1 MKKVFGRGLPLAA
14 VLALGAQPGHGQAVY
29 GSIFGTVTDTTGA
42 VIPNATVTVLD
53 TAKGTS
59 TTVQSNASGDF
70 SADHLIPDEYEVKVT
85 ATGFSGFDQTGI
97 RVFADTSVKVS
108 ANMNIGSTG
117 QTVQVNADQVP
128 QLKTD
133 RADVATIFNAQ
144 EIVDLPIPDRNF
156 TNLQLLLPGAQ
167 LLGWSHAASENPQ
180 GSKQIEVDGQAFAGV
195 AFQLDGTDNQDPI
208 LGIIVVNPNADS
220 LSETKITTQNFDAE
234 FGKAVSS
241 VVTAQTKSGTN
252 SFHGSLFDYRQSNAN
267 LARNPFTQ
275 PKGAFFP
282 GGLKNQFGGSI
293 GGPILKDK
301 FFFFGDYQGVRQ
313 KVGVANQQTVPSA
326 HLVSTCLGKSL
337 ANNGTAG
344 CDFSEYATAVG
355 LQNGLTPAQAANFQL
370 IYQPN
375 SSTPYAGNVIPAAQV
390 SPQAMGLFSLLEPYT
405 PNTVNSGPL
414 GALVQNY
421 SKGGQGGFNSNQW
434 DVRLDGQISGKTHAF
449 ARFSRFTDTLTGTT
463 LFGTAGG
470 SGFGLGGY
478 GGTSVGANDSTAAG
492 VDIALNSTLVTD
504 VRAGYFRY
512 GINTS
517 KYDQATPFATQ
528 LGIPGLNT
536 AQAITS
542 GAPGFIIAE
551 TGAFGGPNVGTAAGP
566 QYGSGLNINRC
577 NCPLVEHEDQYQ
589 IANNW
594 TKTLGNHSVKFGADL
609 RYARNLRVPS
619 DNNRSGLLSFG
630 TGPTSGGNGNAGL
643 GFATFALGDVTTL
656 QRYVSTTT
664 NAKEFQKRAFFY
676 AQDTWRATQKL
687 TLNLGLRY
695 EFYFP
700 ETVNSRANGAL
711 LNLSTGYLQVA
722 GTGAY
727 GTNMAQH
734 TAPNTYNPRIGIAYQ
749 ATPQTVIRAGYGRS
763 FDIGVFGSIFG
774 HSATQNL
781 PVLANQSLTAPGG
794 DNATDTN
801 FAFNLAQGP
810 AAQTFPTI
818 PSNGNLPSPG
828 YSVNARSRPV
838 TLRLPT
844 LDAWNLSVQQSLSPT
859 FSFTISY
866 VANKGTHT
874 FGDASGNT
882 LNPNEAAIVLP
893 ASNSVTGNQ
902 LHYDPSVDA
911 ATVSP
916 SQGNVAGI
924 AADGGTKNQNYLRR
938 YYGTKLPACAD
949 PAYAANAAA
958 TAAASGTANPLAGLP
973 AGVCGWT
980 QDQTYFGDNLDTHYN
995 ALQVTLTKTLAHGVS
1010 LNANYAWQ
1018 QSISEGTGYATW
1030 DKKVNRGRDSALRQ
1044 QQIIVYGLVQ
1054 LPFGRNKQFLNHS
1067 NAIINQAVSGWE
1079 INPVINYSS
1088 GLPYSLTSNQSNQWL
1103 PGSAPG
1109 YLNGTARI
1117 FKPHVTGFPGGSG
1130 ASALQWYAPF
1140 QAGQNGLYQPGLD
1153 QVGNVGRDSFF
1164 GPHFFNTDLSVQKN
1178 FPIRER
1184 VQLQLRADGFN
1195 AFNHINW
1202 GTPNGTIQSGGQ
1214 ITQGPFPGNS
1224 ANPRQLQFSGRVQF

>member
-1 MKKVFGRGLPLAA
+1 MREYLRRGLPILA
-14 VLALGAQPGHGQAVY
+14 VLATAAQPAHGQAVY

-42 VIPNATVTVLD
+42 VIPNASVQVID

-59 TTVQSNASGDF
+59 STVQSNASGEF
-70 SADHLIPDEYEVKVT
+70 TADHLIPDEYEVKVT

-108 ANMNIGSTG
+108 ANLNVGSTG
-117 QTVQVNADQVP
+117 QTVTVNADQVP

-133 RADVATIFNAQ
+133 RADVATVFNAQ

-252 SFHGSLFDYRQSNAN
+252 SLHGSLFDYRESNAN
-267 LARNPFTQ
+267 LARDPFNQ

-301 FFFFGDYQGVRQ
+301 IFFFGDYQGVRQ
-313 KVGVANQQTVPSA
+313 KVGIAQQQTVPTTRV
-326 HLVSTCLGKSL
+326 VSTCLGKTMAS
-337 ANNGTAG
+337 NGTAG
-344 CDFSEYATAVG
+344 CDFSEYPYA
-355 LQNGLTPAQAANFQL
+355 
-370 IYQPN
+370 IYRPGTT
-375 SSTPYAGNVIPAAQV
+375 TPYVDNVIPAAEV
-390 SPQAMGLFSLLEPYT
+390 SPQAVNLLTLLQPFA
-405 PNTVNSGPL
+405 PNTNSGGPL

-421 SKGGQGGFNSNQW
+421 SQSGQGGFNSDQW
-434 DVRLDGQISGKTHAF
+434 DVRLDGQVSARTHAF
-449 ARFSRFTDTLTGTT
+449 ARFSRFTDTLTGGTI
-463 LFGTAGG
+463 FGAAGG
-470 SGFGLGGY
+470 AGFGLGGF

-492 VDIALNSTLVTD
+492 VDVAINNSLVTD
-504 VRAGYFRY
+504 IRAGYFRY

-517 KYDQATPFATQ
+517 KYDQATPLASQ

-536 AQAITS
+536 TQAITS

-551 TGAFGGPNVGTAAGP
+551 VGQFGGANLGTARGP
-566 QYGSGLNINRC
+566 QYGAGLNINRC
-577 NCPLVEHEDQYQ
+577 NCPLIEHEDQYQ

-594 TKTLGNHSVKFGADL
+594 TKTIGNHSVKFGTDL

-619 DNNRSGLLSFG
+619 DNNRAGLLSFG
-630 TGPTSGGNGNAGL
+630 TGPTSGGNPTAGL
-643 GFATFALGDVTTL
+643 GFATFVLGDVTTL
-656 QRYVSTTT
+656 QRYVSTST

-687 TLNLGLRY
+687 TINYGLRY

-700 ETVNSRANGAL
+700 ETVNAKNNGAL
-711 LNLSTGYLQVA
+711 LNLDTGYLQVA
-722 GTGAY
+722 GNGAI
-727 GTNMAQH
+727 GSNMAQH
-734 TAPNTYNPRIGIAYQ
+734 TAPNTYGPRLGIAYE
-749 ATPQTVIRAGYGRS
+749 ATPTTVIRAGYGRS
-763 FDIGVFGSIFG
+763 FDIGVFGSVFG

-794 DNATDTN
+794 DNATDTS
-801 FAFNLAQGP
+801 FAFSLAQGP
-810 AAQTFPTI
+810 AAQVFPTV
-818 PSNGNLPSPG
+818 PSNGLLPNPG
-828 YSVNARSRPV
+828 YTVSARSRPT

-844 LDAWNLSVQQSLSPT
+844 LDAWNLSVQQSFSPT
-859 FSFTISY
+859 FSMTAAY
-866 VANKGTHT
+866 VGNKGTHT

-882 LNPNEAAIVLP
+882 VNPNESAIALP
-893 ASNSVTGNQ
+893 SQYSVTGQ
-902 LHYDPSVDA
+902 SLHYDPSVA
-911 ATVSP
+911 GTTTAGGFAGVSA
-916 SQGNVAGI
+916 N
-924 AADGGTKNQNYLRR
+924 GGTANQTLLTR
-938 YYGTKLPACAD
+938 YYGGKLAACSD
-949 PAYAANAAA
+949 PVYAANAAA

-973 AGVCGWT
+973 AGSCGWT
-980 QDQTYFGDNLDTHYN
+980 QGVTYFGDINNSHYN

-1018 QSISEGTGYATW
+1018 QAISEGTGYSTW
-1030 DKKVNRGRDSALRQ
+1030 DRKVNRGRDSALRQ
-1044 QQIIVYGLVQ
+1044 QQIIVYGLFQ
-1054 LPFGRNKQFLNHS
+1054 LPFGRNKEFLNHS
-1067 NAIINQAVSGWE
+1067 NAIVNQAVSGWE

-1088 GLPYSLTSNQSNQWL
+1088 GLPYSLTSNTSNEWV
-1103 PGSAPG
+1103 PGSVPG
-1109 YLNGTARI
+1109 YLNGTARV
-1117 FKPHVTGFPGGSG
+1117 FKSNKTGLPGN
-1130 ASALQWYAPF
+1130 ALQWYAPF
-1140 QAGQNGLYQPGLD
+1140 QPGQNGLYKPNLN
-1153 QVGNVGRDSFF
+1153 QVGNVGRDNFF

-1195 AFNHINW
+1195 AFNHINY
-1202 GTPNGTIQSGGQ
+1202 GNPGGTIENGGS
-1214 ITQGPFPGNS
+1214 ITSGPFPANS